1 MKVLLTGASGFVGS
15 HVLDALAARGI
26 PTAVLLRP
34 SSNRRFI
41 APHLATLEV
50 HPGSIT
56 DPASL
61 AAALRGVTHVI
72 HCAGLVKAV
81 RAAELFAVN
90 HDGTRNLVAA
100 VNASHVERLV
110 HISSLAVSGPG
121 TTAAPAREVA
131 PPAPVSAYGRSK
143 LAAEEE
149 VMTHCRPAFTILRP
163 AAVYGPRDG
172 EFLRLFR
179 AARAHVRPTF
189 GGGRQE
195 LSLVF
200 VADLAAII
208 LASLAHPGAPGR
220 VFHVASGETCTA
232 RQLTTEIARQLGGW
246 TLPLPLPNSVWRPIC
261 VLAQAAARLTGRPT
275 VLAHGKVRELTAPGW
290 VADTGRLRATL
301 ALTCSTSLREGI
313 AATRAWYE
321 QEGWL

>member
-26 PTAVLLRP
+26 PTVVLLRP
-34 SSNRRFI
+34 TSNHRFI
-41 APHLATLEV
+41 ASHLATVEV
-50 HPGSIT
+50 RPGSIT

-61 AAALRGVTHVI
+61 AAVMRGITHVI

-81 RAAELFAVN
+81 HAADLFAVN
-90 HDGTRNLVAA
+90 RDGTRNVVAA
-100 VNASHVERLV
+100 VNASRVERLV
-110 HISSLAVSGPG
+110 HVSSLAVSGPG
-121 TTAAPAREVA
+121 TTAAPAREAA

-149 VMTHCRPAFTILRP
+149 VIAHCRTAFTILRP

-172 EFLRLFR
+172 EFLRLFK
-179 AARAHVRPTF
+179 AARAHVLPTF

-200 VADLAAII
+200 VSDLAAII

-220 VFHVASGETCTA
+220 VFHVASGEICTT
-232 RQLTTEIARQLGGW
+232 RQLTTEIASQLGVR
-246 TLPLPLPNSVWRPIC
+246 TLPLPLPNAVLWSLC
-261 VLAQAAARLTGRPT
+261 ALAQTAARITGRPT

-290 VADTGRLRATL
+290 VADTGQLRTTL
-301 ALTCSTSLREGI
+301 ALACPTGLPEGM
-313 AATRAWYE
+313 AATRAWYV

>member
-26 PTAVLLRP
+26 PTVVLLRP
-34 SSNRRFI
+34 TSNHRFI
-41 APHLATLEV
+41 APHLAMVEV
-50 HPGSIT
+50 RSGSIT
-56 DPASL
+56 EPASL
-61 AAALRGVTHVI
+61 AAALRGITQVI

-81 RAAELFAVN
+81 RAADLFAVN
-90 HDGTRNLVAA
+90 RDGTRNVVAA
-100 VNASHVERLV
+100 VNASRVQRLV

-121 TTAAPAREVA
+121 TTAAPAREAA

-149 VMTHCRPAFTILRP
+149 VLAHCRTAFTILRP

-172 EFLRLFR
+172 EFLRLFK

-200 VADLAAII
+200 VSDLAAVI
-208 LASLAHPGAPGR
+208 LASLVHPGAPGR
-220 VFHVASGETCTA
+220 VFHVAAGETCTT
-232 RQLTTEIARQLGGW
+232 RQLTTEIARQLGVR
-246 TLPLPLPNSVWRPIC
+246 TFPLPLPNAMWWPIC
-261 VLAQAAARLTGRPT
+261 ALAQAAARLVGRPT

-290 VADTGRLRATL
+290 VADTGRLRAAL
-301 ALTCSTSLREGI
+301 ALTCPTGLPAGI
-313 AATRAWYE
+313 AATRAWYA